1 MLSEQGVCSRRAAEQ
16 LIRDGRVKLNGR
28 PVGLGDKMD
37 PAADLLSVDGQ
48 TVRVAKKTEKYYY
61 MLHKPR
67 GFITT
72 TSDERGRKTVM
83 ELMQDAPVRV
93 YPVGRLDKAVSYTH
107 LFEVIALD
115 MPIYG
120 ETAVSKNMTI
130 TFSDWVAC
138 GNDYVNYELSRDD
151 RPIFLYGLSAGGME
165 TYFVAAKNKK
175 VKGIIGMTFLDQ
187 REKAVRMTTTKNWFW
202 GTFGT
207 ALATLSC
214 TMGLSKFKMKM
225 SVCSKMNTLCNDE
238 NALQAMLRDK
248 TSAGNKVNMKF
259 LSDYMT
265 YIPEVE
271 PEEFDVCPIIL
282 TQPENDR
289 WTPEF
294 LSDLVLDKIK
304 KVAVKKVKLRNGSH
318 YPIEAEALEDL
329 HRSVLDFINENL
341 A

>member
-1 MLSEQGVCSRRAAEQ
+1 MSKEQAVSVSYQNQTSWKEIQSFLPLNYRLTDATMPKEERWEWKGNQIHLDTYRDPCAKAKVILFHGV
-16 LIRDGRVKLNGR
+16 GTNGR
-28 PVGLGDKMD
+28 QMTTIIGRPL
-37 PAADLLSVDGQ
+37 AEDG
-48 TVRVAKKTEKYYY
+48 
-61 MLHKPR
+61 
-67 GFITT
+67 
-72 TSDERGRKTVM
+72 
-83 ELMQDAPVRV
+83 
-93 YPVGRLDKAVSYTH
+93 
-107 LFEVIALD
+107 FEVIALD

-138 GNDYVNYELSRDD
+138 GNDYVNYGLSRDD